1 LALLAETL
9 VEEWLNR
16 QGFLTVRGV
25 RDGVN
30 EMDILA
36 VRLRHSE
43 GQEPEAWHVEV
54 QSSFRPMNY
63 LTPLPKSVQA
73 KTGKG
78 AGAAISRTPEMV
90 RECVA
95 AWIEKKYEKPKM
107 VKHRDFFC
115 SGANWKR
122 VLVHAVVKHEEEL
135 AEFRLQGIKLV
146 RLDSVLEA
154 LCPPTRPAFTASA
167 GTDIADLI
175 EYYGRVRQLPIDDET
190 EGDDEDIEGED
201 H

>member
-1 LALLAETL
+1 MALLAETL

-30 EMDILA
+30 EMAILA
-36 VRLRHSE
+36 VKLRSSE
-43 GQEPEAWHVEV
+43 EAEQETWHVEV

-63 LTPLPKSVQA
+63 LTPLTKRISNEI
-73 KTGKG
+73 GKD
-78 AGAAISRTPEMV
+78 AGAAIRRTPEMV
-90 RECVA
+90 SECVK

-107 VKHRDFFC
+107 VRHRDFFC
-115 SGANWKR
+115 PGATWRR
-122 VLVHAVVKHEEEL
+122 VLVHAVVKHEGELEE
-135 AEFRLQGIKLV
+135 FQQQGIELIPLE
-146 RLDSVLEA
+146 RVLEA

-175 EYYGRVRQLPIDDET
+175 EYYGRVRELPVDDEVA
-190 EGDDEDIEGED
+190 DEEE
-201 H
+201 

>member
-1 LALLAETL
+1 MALLAETL

-36 VRLRHSE
+36 VRLGASE
-43 GQEPEAWHVEV
+43 GSEREAWHVEV

-63 LTPLPKSVQA
+63 LTPLPKRLQQE
-73 KTGKG
+73 TGKG
-78 AGAAISRTPEMV
+78 AGSAFQRTPEMV
-90 RECVA
+90 EECVE
-95 AWIEKKYEKPKM
+95 AWIEKKYRKDKM

-115 SGANWKR
+115 TGAEWKR
-122 VLVHAVVKHEEEL
+122 VLVHAVVKHEKEL
-135 AEFRLQGIKLV
+135 DEFRRQGVETIPLQK
-146 RLDSVLEA
+146 VLEE
-154 LCPPTRPAFTASA
+154 LCPPERPAFTASA

-175 EYYGRVRQLPIDDET
+175 DYYGRERELPIVDEV
-190 EGDDEDIEGED
+190 EEEDE
-201 H
+201 